1 MVSSYRAYQ
10 RKRDYD
16 NGGGSDHHDD
26 HVRTQHFAIAVY
38 HGSGGKHPR
47 AGRCLWC
54 LSCPLICHLNIAFSS
69 HVNEPSCQ
77 WTHGSPV
84 ARTLIVT
91 VAVAS
96 VIRFFIE
103 TSTMLRN
110 LSHFPQSLRTGLA
123 PVKRGCFLRTA
134 AVAALATSRLRVTR
148 GTPVIRYGLI
158 TVLFLQSLSLANWRT
173 ELCAFANSSIPS
185 PREGREFFPPDLHLH
200 MIRRLCEYSAHFAN
214 VTLLDRDPRI
224 ARHPRQA

>member
-1 MVSSYRAYQ
+1 MVSSHRAYQ

-38 HGSGGKHPR
+38 HGSRGKHPR

-54 LSCPLICHLNIAFSS
+54 LSCLLICHLNMAFSS

-110 LSHFPQSLRTGLA
+110 LSHFLNRCVQDEGSSRGAASCGPWRSGPCNIKVACDTRNPCH
-123 PVKRGCFLRTA
+123 PVWVDYRSISSI
-134 AVAALATSRLRVTR
+134 ALARELA
-148 GTPVIRYGLI
+148 YG
-158 TVLFLQSLSLANWRT
+158 
-173 ELCAFANSSIPS
+173 AFANSIAA
-185 PREGREFFPPDLHLH
+185 GKREFFPPDLHLH

-214 VTLLDRDPRI
+214 VTLWERDPRI

>member
-1 MVSSYRAYQ
+1 MAEVVS
-10 RKRDYD
+10 
-16 NGGGSDHHDD
+16 HHDD

-54 LSCPLICHLNIAFSS
+54 LSCPLICHLNMAFSS

-148 GTPVIRYGLI
+148 GTPVIRCGLI
-158 TVLFLQSLSLANWRT
+158 TVLISSVSLAH
-173 ELCAFANSSIPS
+173 ELAYGAGRFREFAYSIAAGRKGVLSSRSASAYDSSVVRVFGSLRERDSVGQRPANSTASS
-185 PREGREFFPPDLHLH
+185 SSVSALAGLRRQTGRV
-200 MIRRLCEYSAHFAN
+200 S
-214 VTLLDRDPRI
+214 
-224 ARHPRQA
+224 